1 MPLRH
6 VILAVLDCML
16 YSVLLHG
23 MLLLLLG
30 CRNYNASASC
40 GYTATV
46 SGGTMQKYFL

>member
-6 VILAVLDCML
+6 IVLTVLDCML

-23 MLLLLLG
+23 MLLLLG

-40 GYTATV
+40 
-46 SGGTMQKYFL
+46 